1 MAKRPVPETKC
12 PPKIK
17 GMGYVPFFENNR
29 ERAQDEPFYKG
40 YGTTVAQQY
49 WDSIQDV
56 ASRLE
61 KSLAELAGIE
71 IEKKRRRTAPA
82 KGVTVYLAVP
92 SSDLKDAHYSLRKEL
107 ESQGCHVVPSDPWPN
122 DPVAA
127 EAHLR
132 AAVAIAQLSI
142 HLLGAAPG
150 SDQASGLS
158 NLCRLQL
165 DLVAQ
170 RADADFR
177 RLIWLPEGSIAAD
190 ETQKLLIEGLEK
202 GDGLRAQDE
211 LVRSGAE
218 SFKEVVRAELSRLV
232 GTAAKPSRIYLMCDA
247 IDEAEALAL
256 RPPLVEAGFE
266 VELPEFA
273 ADGKVPPEEHQRC
286 LRGCETVLAFW
297 GKTPKA
303 ASARDAGRNRRCGRR
318 VAAGRALRARGL
330 YLGAPESPRKANFA
344 SNYADVILRDFAGIK
359 ATARA
364 PESAPEGGPVTALSA
379 KQPYPGLR
387 PFDLGDE
394 EFFFGREAQTRS
406 LYAKLK
412 VNRLIA
418 VVGRSGCGKSS
429 LVRAGLVPLLK
440 AETAARQTTNWR
452 IAMFRPQGRPLRE
465 LSDALLGLKA
475 EGRDEAQERPGAET
489 QALRQSRMDA
499 MLRRDSL
506 GLVEAARELLRS
518 STDELLIVVDQFEEI
533 FRFGGTSRGD
543 AEEATTF
550 VRLLVEAINVDTPR
564 IHVLLTMRLDFLG
577 DCARFP
583 RLPEAISDG
592 QFLVPNLSRAERRAA
607 IEEPAK
613 KFGKQIKPEVTQRLL
628 NEIGEDPDQLPVL
641 QHVLMRMWQQAGDNR
656 EITLADYDQT
666 GGVKN
671 AITQHADQI
680 FTRICRPTFIVWPPS
695 ACSRRSPSVTF
706 AAVSSG
712 APRSWAR
719 SPPSSRKTTSRWN
732 LLKAR
737 KRLSRSSRRF
747 ASRSAAS

>member
-1 MAKRPVPETKC
+1 
-12 PPKIK
+12 
-17 GMGYVPFFENNR
+17 MGYVPFFENNR

-82 KGVTVYLAVP
+82 KGVTVYLSVP
-92 SSDLKDAHYSLRKEL
+92 SSDLKDAHYSFRKEL

-202 GDGLRAQDE
+202 GDGLRTQDE

-273 ADGKVPPEEHQRC
+273 ADGKVPAEEHQRC
-286 LRGCETVLAFW
+286 LPAAKRFSRSGARL
-297 GKTPKA
+297 PKA
-303 ASARDAGRNRRCGRR
+303 ASARMLEEIDGA
-318 VAAGRALRARGL
+318 VAALRQGAPFGARGL
-330 YLGAPESPRKANFA
+330 YLGAASLAAEGQFRIQLHRCHPARLRWNSSYCARSRKRARGWARDRALCKAALPRLAPFRSRRRGIFLRTRGPDPFA
-344 SNYADVILRDFAGIK
+344 IREAEGQSLDRRGRPIRMRKVFAG
-359 ATARA
+359 AR
-364 PESAPEGGPVTALSA
+364 
-379 KQPYPGLR
+379 R
-387 PFDLGDE
+387 P
-394 EFFFGREAQTRS
+394 
-406 LYAKLK
+406 
-412 VNRLIA
+412 
-418 VVGRSGCGKSS
+418 
-429 LVRAGLVPLLK
+429 RA
-440 AETAARQTTNWR
+440 A
-452 IAMFRPQGRPLRE
+452 
-465 LSDALLGLKA
+465 A
-475 EGRDEAQERPGAET
+475 EG
-489 QALRQSRMDA
+489 
-499 MLRRDSL
+499 
-506 GLVEAARELLRS
+506 
-518 STDELLIVVDQFEEI
+518 
-533 FRFGGTSRGD
+533 
-543 AEEATTF
+543 
-550 VRLLVEAINVDTPR
+550 
-564 IHVLLTMRLDFLG
+564 
-577 DCARFP
+577 
-583 RLPEAISDG
+583 
-592 QFLVPNLSRAERRAA
+592 
-607 IEEPAK
+607 
-613 KFGKQIKPEVTQRLL
+613 
-628 NEIGEDPDQLPVL
+628 
-641 QHVLMRMWQQAGDNR
+641 
-656 EITLADYDQT
+656 
-666 GGVKN
+666 
-671 AITQHADQI
+671 
-680 FTRICRPTFIVWPPS
+680 
-695 ACSRRSPSVTF
+695 
-706 AAVSSG
+706 
-712 APRSWAR
+712 
-719 SPPSSRKTTSRWN
+719 
-732 LLKAR
+732 
-737 KRLSRSSRRF
+737 
-747 ASRSAAS
+747 